1 MTIILSK
8 PIVGLMKTKILSIAL
23 ATSIAL
29 SGCAQSTPDVQPTQE
44 PFTGITIVA
53 STNVWGDIA
62 KSIGGD
68 RVQVVS
74 IIENFAQDPH
84 SYEASARDQL
94 AVNDADLIVANGGG
108 YDSFIDTLAKSAGNE
123 NIVYA
128 YLPDELAKEDQAAKE
143 DDGHDHDHD
152 HDHAEGNE
160 HVWYDFHVVEDFASR
175 LAGALAALDSEY
187 STVYSDNLVVFQTEI
202 EILEDRVAA
211 FSGKY
216 AGSTVVTSEPVADY
230 LLTEMGLENLTPASF
245 SQAIEEEL
253 DVSPKDLL
261 EIQKL
266 LKSKSVDVFVV
277 NPQTGSVQIDGLVS
291 LAKQNGVSVVEL
303 SELLP
308 AGSRYYDWMDLNI
321 ANLEAALR

>member
-1 MTIILSK
+1 
-8 PIVGLMKTKILSIAL
+8 MKIRSLAL
-23 ATSIAL
+23 VAASVLVLA
-29 SGCAQSTPDVQPTQE
+29 GCATTQPEAQPTQI
-44 PFTGITIVA
+44 PFDGITIVA

-108 YDSFIDTLAKSAGNE
+108 YDPFIDALAKTAANKD
-123 NIVYA
+123 IVYA
-128 YLPDELAKEDQAAKE
+128 YVAEELAKEDG
-143 DDGHDHDHD
+143 DHNHDHSD
-152 HDHAEGNE
+152 GNE
-160 HVWYDFHVVEDFASR
+160 HVWYDFHVAEDFANR
-175 LAGALAALDSEY
+175 LAAALAALDSEY
-187 STVYSDNLVVFQTEI
+187 SNLYSDNLIDFQGEI
-202 EILEDRVAA
+202 EILEDRMAEV
-211 FSGKY
+211 SGKY
-216 AGSTVVTSEPVADY
+216 AGATVIASEPVANC
-230 LLTEMGLENLTPASF
+230 LLIELGLKNLTPASF

-261 EIQKL
+261 EIQRL

-277 NPQTGSVQIDGLVS
+277 NPQTGSVQIDELVS
-291 LAKQNGVSVVEL
+291 LAKQNGIAVVEL

-308 AGSRYYDWMDLNI
+308 EGSRYYDWMDLNI

>member
-1 MTIILSK
+1 
-8 PIVGLMKTKILSIAL
+8 VKIRSL
-23 ATSIAL
+23 AVAAASVLVLA
-29 SGCAQSTPDVQPTQE
+29 GCATTQPEAQPTQV
-44 PFTGITIVA
+44 PFDGITIVA
-53 STNVWGDIA
+53 STNVWGNIA

-128 YLPDELAKEDQAAKE
+128 YLAEELAKEVGDHN
-143 DDGHDHDHD
+143 HDHSD
-152 HDHAEGNE
+152 GNE
-160 HVWYDFHVVEDFASR
+160 HVWYDFHVAEDFANR

-187 STVYSDNLVVFQTEI
+187 SSLYSDNLIDFQGEI
-202 EILEDRVAA
+202 EILEDRMAEV
-211 FSGKY
+211 SGKY
-216 AGSTVVTSEPVADY
+216 AGATVIASEPVANY
-230 LLTEMGLENLTPASF
+230 LLIELGLENLTPTSF

-291 LAKQNGVSVVEL
+291 LAKQNGIAVVEL

-308 AGSRYYDWMDLNI
+308 GGSRYYDWMDLNI
-321 ANLEAALR
+321 ANLEAAFR

>member
-1 MTIILSK
+1 
-8 PIVGLMKTKILSIAL
+8 MKIKSL
-23 ATSIAL
+23 AVAAASVLVL
-29 SGCAQSTPDVQPTQE
+29 SGCATTAPEGQPTQI
-44 PFTGITIVA
+44 PFEGITIVA

-108 YDSFIDTLAKSAGNE
+108 YDFFIEDLAKAAGDKE
-123 NIVYA
+123 VIFA
-128 YLPDELAKEDQAAKE
+128 YLPEELAKEDG
-143 DDGHDHDHD
+143 DHNHDHSD
-152 HDHAEGNE
+152 GNE
-160 HVWYDFHVVEDFASR
+160 HVWYDFHVAEDFASR
-175 LAGALAALDSEY
+175 LAAALAVLDADY
-187 STVYSDNLVVFQTEI
+187 SSNYSDNLIDFQGEI
-202 EILEDRVAA
+202 EILEDRMAEV
-211 FSGKY
+211 SGKY
-216 AGSTVVTSEPVADY
+216 SGASFVASEPVANY
-230 LLTEMGLENLTPASF
+230 LLLELGLQDLTPKSF

-261 EIQKL
+261 EIQNL
-266 LKSKSVDVFVV
+266 LKTKKVDVFVV
-277 NPQTGSVQIDGLVS
+277 NPQTGSVQVDSLVA
-291 LAKQNGVSVVEL
+291 LAKQNGIAIVEL

-308 AGSRYYDWMDLNI
+308 AGARYFDWMDLNI

>member
-1 MTIILSK
+1 MKLKALS
-8 PIVGLMKTKILSIAL
+8 LAL

-29 SGCAQSTPDVQPTQE
+29 AGCAQVAPEAESTGE
-44 PFTGITIVA
+44 PFSGITIVS

-74 IIENFAQDPH
+74 IIDDFSQDPH

-94 AVNDADLIVANGGG
+94 AVNGADLIVANGGG
-108 YDSFIDTLAKSAGNE
+108 YDPFMDVLAKAAGNE
-123 NIVYA
+123 NVVYA
-128 YLPDELAKEDQAAKE
+128 YLADELAAEDKQAKE
-143 DDGHDHDHD
+143 DDGHDHNHD
-152 HDHAEGNE
+152 HSDGNE

-175 LAGALAALDSEY
+175 LAAQLAALDPEY
-187 STVYSDNLVVFQTEI
+187 STLFSDNLVVFQGEI
-202 EILEDRVAA
+202 EILEDRMAA
-211 FSGKY
+211 VSGKY
-216 AGSTVVTSEPVADY
+216 SGASFVASEPVANY
-230 LLTEMGLENLTPASF
+230 LLIELGLKDLTPKSF

-261 EIQKL
+261 DIQNL
-266 LKSKSVDVFVV
+266 LKAKSVDVFVV
-277 NPQTGSVQIDGLVS
+277 NPQTGSVQIDALVE
-291 LAKQNGVSVVEL
+291 LAKQNGTAIVEL

-308 AGSRYYDWMDLNI
+308 AGSNYYEWMDLNI

>member
-1 MTIILSK
+1 
-8 PIVGLMKTKILSIAL
+8 MKIRSL
-23 ATSIAL
+23 AVVAASVLVLA
-29 SGCAQSTPDVQPTQE
+29 GCAITEPEAQPTE
-44 PFTGITIVA
+44 IPFDGITIVA

-143 DDGHDHDHD
+143 EDDDHDHDHD

-160 HVWYDFHVVEDFASR
+160 HVWYDFHVVEDFANR

-187 STVYSDNLVVFQTEI
+187 SNDYSDNLIDFQGEI

-211 FSGKY
+211 LSGKY
-216 AGSTVVTSEPVADY
+216 SGASFVASEPVANY
-230 LLTEMGLENLTPASF
+230 LLIEMGLEDLTPKSF

-291 LAKQNGVSVVEL
+291 LAKQNGIAVVEL

>member
-1 MTIILSK
+1 
-8 PIVGLMKTKILSIAL
+8 MKIKSLALAL

-29 SGCAQSTPDVQPTQE
+29 AGCSQATPEAEPTQE

-53 STNVWGDIA
+53 STNVWGDVA

-108 YDSFIDTLAKSAGNE
+108 YDPFMDSLAKAAGNE

-128 YLPDELAKEDQAAKE
+128 YLADELEAEDKAAKE
-143 DDGHDHDHD
+143 DDGHDHNHD
-152 HDHAEGNE
+152 HSDGNE

-175 LAGALAALDSEY
+175 LAGKLAALDPDY
-187 STVYSDNLVVFQTEI
+187 STVYSDNLVVFQSEI
-202 EILEDRVAA
+202 EILEDRMAVI
-211 FSGKY
+211 SGKY
-216 AGSTVVTSEPVADY
+216 AGASFVASEPVANY
-230 LLTEMGLENLTPASF
+230 LLIELGLEDLTPKSF

-261 EIQKL
+261 EIQNL
-266 LKSKSVDVFVV
+266 LKSKAIDVFVV
-277 NPQTGSVQIDGLVS
+277 NPQTGSVQIDGLVE
-291 LAKQNGVSVVEL
+291 LANQNGIAVVEL

-308 AGSRYYDWMDLNI
+308 AGSNYYEWMDLNI

>member
-1 MTIILSK
+1 
-8 PIVGLMKTKILSIAL
+8 MKIKSLAL
-23 ATSIAL
+23 VTAAAL
-29 SGCAQSTPDVQPTQE
+29 LLAGCAPTQTEPEPTAE

-53 STNVWGDIA
+53 STNVWGDVA

-94 AVNDADLIVANGGG
+94 AVNDADLIIANGGG
-108 YDSFIDTLAKSAGNE
+108 YDPFMDALAKSAGNE

-128 YLPDELAKEDQAAKE
+128 YLADELAAEDKAAKE
-143 DDGHDHDHD
+143 DDGHNHNHDHSD
-152 HDHAEGNE
+152 GNE

-175 LAGALAALDSEY
+175 LAGKLAALDSEY
-187 STVYSDNLVVFQTEI
+187 SYVYSDNLVVFQTEI
-202 EILEDRVAA
+202 EILEDRMAA
-211 FSGKY
+211 VSGKY
-216 AGSTVVTSEPVADY
+216 SGGSFVASEPVANY
-230 LLTEMGLENLTPASF
+230 LLIELGLEDLTPKSF

-261 EIQKL
+261 EIQNL

-277 NPQTGSVQIDGLVS
+277 NPQTGSVQIDGLVA
-291 LAKQNGVSVVEL
+291 LAKDNGIAVVEL

-308 AGSRYYDWMDLNI
+308 AGSNYYEWMDLNI

>member
-1 MTIILSK
+1 
-8 PIVGLMKTKILSIAL
+8 MKMRSL
-23 ATSIAL
+23 AVAAASVLVLA
-29 SGCAQSTPDVQPTQE
+29 GCATTQPEAQPTQI
-44 PFTGITIVA
+44 PFDGITIVA

-128 YLPDELAKEDQAAKE
+128 YLAEELAKEDG
-143 DDGHDHDHD
+143 DHNHDHSD
-152 HDHAEGNE
+152 GNE
-160 HVWYDFHVVEDFASR
+160 HVWYDFHVAEDFANR
-175 LAGALAALDSEY
+175 LAAALAALDSEY
-187 STVYSDNLVVFQTEI
+187 SNLYSDNLIDFQGEI
-202 EILEDRVAA
+202 EILEDRMAEVA
-211 FSGKY
+211 GKY
-216 AGSTVVTSEPVADY
+216 AGATVIASEPVANC
-230 LLTEMGLENLTPASF
+230 LLIELGLKNLTPASF

-277 NPQTGSVQIDGLVS
+277 NPQTGSVQIDELVS
-291 LAKQNGVSVVEL
+291 LAKQNGIAVVEL

-308 AGSRYYDWMDLNI
+308 EGSRYYDWMDLNI

>member
-1 MTIILSK
+1 
-8 PIVGLMKTKILSIAL
+8 MKIRSLAL
-23 ATSIAL
+23 VTAAVLVL
-29 SGCAQSTPDVQPTQE
+29 SGCAPTQPEPEPTAE

-108 YDSFIDTLAKSAGNE
+108 YDPFIDALAKSAGNKD
-123 NIVYA
+123 IVFA
-128 YLPDELAKEDQAAKE
+128 YLAEELAKEDG
-143 DDGHDHDHD
+143 DHNHDHSD
-152 HDHAEGNE
+152 GNE
-160 HVWYDFHVVEDFASR
+160 HVWYDFHVVEDFANR
-175 LAGALAALDSEY
+175 LAAALAVLDSDY
-187 STVYSDNLVVFQTEI
+187 SSEYSDNLIDFQGEI
-202 EILEDRVAA
+202 EILEDRIAA
-211 FSGKY
+211 VSGKY
-216 AGSTVVTSEPVADY
+216 SGASFVASEPVANY
-230 LLTEMGLENLTPASF
+230 LLLELGLEDLTPKSF

-266 LKSKSVDVFVV
+266 LKAKAVDVFVV
-277 NPQTGSVQIDGLVS
+277 NPQTGSVQIDSLVA
-291 LAKQNGVSVVEL
+291 LAKQNGIPVVEL

-308 AGSRYYDWMDLNI
+308 EGSRYYDWMDLNI

>member
-1 MTIILSK
+1 
-8 PIVGLMKTKILSIAL
+8 MKIRSL
-23 ATSIAL
+23 AVAAASVLVL
-29 SGCAQSTPDVQPTQE
+29 SGCATTGPTAQPTQI
-44 PFTGITIVA
+44 PFDGITIVA

-94 AVNDADLIVANGGG
+94 AVNDSDLIVANGGG
-108 YDSFIDTLAKSAGNE
+108 YDFFIEDLAKAAGNKE
-123 NIVYA
+123 VIFA
-128 YLPDELAKEDQAAKE
+128 YLPEELAKEDG
-143 DDGHDHDHD
+143 DHNHDHSD
-152 HDHAEGNE
+152 GNE
-160 HVWYDFHVVEDFASR
+160 HVWYDFHVAEDFASR
-175 LAGALAALDSEY
+175 LAAALAVLDADYSSE
-187 STVYSDNLVVFQTEI
+187 YSDNLIDFQGEI
-202 EILEDRVAA
+202 EILEDRMAEV
-211 FSGKY
+211 SGKY
-216 AGSTVVTSEPVADY
+216 SGASFVASEPVANY
-230 LLTEMGLENLTPASF
+230 LLLELGLEDLTPKSF

-261 EIQKL
+261 AIQNL
-266 LKSKSVDVFVV
+266 LKAKAVDVFVV

-291 LAKQNGVSVVEL
+291 LAKQNGIAIVEL

-308 AGSRYYDWMDLNI
+308 EGSRYFDWMDLNI

>member
-1 MTIILSK
+1 
-8 PIVGLMKTKILSIAL
+8 MKIRSLAL
-23 ATSIAL
+23 VTAAVLVL
-29 SGCAQSTPDVQPTQE
+29 SGCAPTQPEPEPTAE

-108 YDSFIDTLAKSAGNE
+108 YDPFIDALAKSAGNKD
-123 NIVYA
+123 IVFA
-128 YLPDELAKEDQAAKE
+128 YLAEELAKEDG
-143 DDGHDHDHD
+143 DHNHDHSD
-152 HDHAEGNE
+152 GNE
-160 HVWYDFHVVEDFASR
+160 HVWYDFHVVEDFANR
-175 LAGALAALDSEY
+175 LAAALAVLDSDY
-187 STVYSDNLVVFQTEI
+187 SSEYSDNLIDFQGEI
-202 EILEDRVAA
+202 EILEDRIAA
-211 FSGKY
+211 VSGKY
-216 AGSTVVTSEPVADY
+216 SGASFVASEPVANY
-230 LLTEMGLENLTPASF
+230 LLLEMGLEDLTPKSF

-266 LKSKSVDVFVV
+266 LKAKAIDVFVV
-277 NPQTGSVQIDGLVS
+277 NPQTGSVQIDSLVA
-291 LAKQNGVSVVEL
+291 LAKQNGIPVVEL

-308 AGSRYYDWMDLNI
+308 EGSRYYDWMDLNI

>member
-1 MTIILSK
+1 
-8 PIVGLMKTKILSIAL
+8 MKIKSL
-23 ATSIAL
+23 AVAAASVLVLA
-29 SGCAQSTPDVQPTQE
+29 GCATTGPEAQPTQI
-44 PFTGITIVA
+44 PFEGITIVA

-108 YDSFIDTLAKSAGNE
+108 YDFFIEDLAKAAGDKE
-123 NIVYA
+123 VIFA
-128 YLPDELAKEDQAAKE
+128 YLPEELAKEDG
-143 DDGHDHDHD
+143 DHNHDHSD
-152 HDHAEGNE
+152 GNE
-160 HVWYDFHVVEDFASR
+160 HVWYDFHVAESLANR
-175 LAGALAALDSEY
+175 LAAALAVLDSEY
-187 STVYSDNLVVFQTEI
+187 SSVYSDNLIDFQGEI
-202 EILEDRVAA
+202 EILEDRMAEV
-211 FSGKY
+211 SGKY
-216 AGSTVVTSEPVADY
+216 SGESFVASEPVANY
-230 LLTEMGLENLTPASF
+230 LLLELGLEDLTPKSF

-261 EIQKL
+261 EIQNL
-266 LKSKSVDVFVV
+266 LKTKKVDVFVV
-277 NPQTGSVQIDGLVS
+277 NPQTGSVQIDSLVA
-291 LAKQNGVSVVEL
+291 LAKQNGVAVVEL

-308 AGSRYYDWMDLNI
+308 AGARYFDWMDLNI

>member
-1 MTIILSK
+1 
-8 PIVGLMKTKILSIAL
+8 MKTKLLAL
-23 ATSIAL
+23 ALVTSIAL
-29 SGCAQSTPDVQPTQE
+29 SGCAQSVPDAQPTQE
-44 PFTGITIVA
+44 PFTGITVVA

-108 YDSFIDTLAKSAGNE
+108 YDPFIDALAKSAGNE

-128 YLPDELAKEDQAAKE
+128 YLAEELAKEDQAAKE
-143 DDGHDHDHD
+143 DDGHDHDHS
-152 HDHAEGNE
+152 EGNE

-187 STVYSDNLVVFQTEI
+187 SNVYSDNLVVFQTEI
-202 EILEDRVAA
+202 EILEDRVAVL
-211 FSGKY
+211 SGKY
-216 AGSTVVTSEPVADY
+216 SGSTVVTSEPVADY
-230 LLTEMGLENLTPASF
+230 LLIEMGLENLTPASF

-261 EIQKL
+261 EIQNL
-266 LKSKSVDVFVV
+266 LKAKSVDVFVV
-277 NPQTGSVQIDGLVS
+277 NPQTGSVQIDALVE
-291 LAKQNGVSVVEL
+291 LANQNGVAVVEM
-303 SELLP
+303 SEVLP
-308 AGSRYYDWMDLNI
+308 AGSRFYDWMDLNI

>member
-1 MTIILSK
+1 
-8 PIVGLMKTKILSIAL
+8 MKIRSLAL
-23 ATSIAL
+23 VTAAVL
-29 SGCAQSTPDVQPTQE
+29 LLAGCATTGPEAEPTETPFDGV
-44 PFTGITIVA
+44 TIVA

-74 IIENFAQDPH
+74 IVENFTQDPH

-108 YDSFIDTLAKSAGNE
+108 YDVFIEALANASGDKE
-123 NIVYA
+123 VLYA
-128 YLPDELAKEDQAAKE
+128 YLPDELAKI
-143 DDGHDHDHD
+143 DDGHNHDHSD
-152 HDHAEGNE
+152 GNE
-160 HVWYDFHVVEDFASR
+160 HVWYDFHVVEDFANR
-175 LAGALAALDSEY
+175 LAAALAVLDSDY
-187 STVYSDNLVVFQTEI
+187 SSEYSDNLIDFQGEI
-202 EILEDRVAA
+202 EILEDRIAA
-211 FSGKY
+211 VSGKY
-216 AGSTVVTSEPVADY
+216 SGASFVASEPVANY
-230 LLTEMGLENLTPASF
+230 LLLELGLEDLTPKSF

-261 EIQKL
+261 AIQKL
-266 LKSKSVDVFVV
+266 LKAKAVDVFVV

-291 LAKQNGVSVVEL
+291 LAKQNGIAVVEL

-308 AGSRYYDWMDLNI
+308 EGSRYFDWMDLNI

>member
-1 MTIILSK
+1 
-8 PIVGLMKTKILSIAL
+8 MKIRSLAL
-23 ATSIAL
+23 AISAVL
-29 SGCAQSTPDVQPTQE
+29 VLAGCAPTQPETQPTEE

-53 STNVWGDIA
+53 STNVWGDVA

-108 YDSFIDTLAKSAGNE
+108 YDPFIDALAKSAGNE
-123 NIVYA
+123 NVVYA
-128 YLPDELAKEDQAAKE
+128 YLAEELEAEDENPK
-143 DDGHDHDHD
+143 DDGHNHDHSD
-152 HDHAEGNE
+152 GNE
-160 HVWYDFHVVEDFASR
+160 HVWYDFHVAEDFASR
-175 LAGALAALDSEY
+175 LAGGLAALDPEY
-187 STVYSDNLVVFQTEI
+187 STLYSDNLVVFQSEI
-202 EILEDRVAA
+202 EILEDRMAEI
-211 FSGKY
+211 SGKY
-216 AGSTVVTSEPVADY
+216 SGASFVASEPVANY
-230 LLTEMGLENLTPASF
+230 LLIEIGLKDLTPKSF

-261 EIQKL
+261 EIQNLIKA
-266 LKSKSVDVFVV
+266 KSVDVFVV
-277 NPQTGSVQIDGLVS
+277 NPQTGSVQIDGLVE
-291 LAKQNGVSVVEL
+291 LAKQNGVAVVEM

>member
-1 MTIILSK
+1 
-8 PIVGLMKTKILSIAL
+8 MKIKSLAL
-23 ATSIAL
+23 AISAAIVLA
-29 SGCAQSTPDVQPTQE
+29 GCAPTQSEPEPTAE

-53 STNVWGDIA
+53 STNVWGDVA

-108 YDSFIDTLAKSAGNE
+108 YDPFMDSLAKAAGDRE
-123 NIVYA
+123 ILYA
-128 YLPDELAKEDQAAKE
+128 YLPDELEEGDENAQ
-143 DDGHDHDHD
+143 DDGHNHDHSD
-152 HDHAEGNE
+152 GNE
-160 HVWYDFHVVEDFASR
+160 HVWYDFHVVEDFAAR
-175 LAGALAALDSEY
+175 LAGKLAALDSEY
-187 STVYSDNLVVFQTEI
+187 SSLYSDNLIVFQSEI
-202 EILEDRVAA
+202 EILEDRMAGV
-211 FSGKY
+211 SGKY
-216 AGSTVVTSEPVADY
+216 AGASFVASEPVANY
-230 LLTEMGLENLTPASF
+230 LLIELGLEDLTPKSF

-261 EIQKL
+261 EIQNL
-266 LKSKSVDVFVV
+266 LKAKAVDVFVV
-277 NPQTGSVQIDGLVS
+277 NPQTGSVQIDGLVE
-291 LAKQNGVSVVEL
+291 LANQNGIAVVEL

-308 AGSRYYDWMDLNI
+308 AGSNYYEWMDLNI

>member
-1 MTIILSK
+1 
-8 PIVGLMKTKILSIAL
+8 MKIKSLAL
-23 ATSIAL
+23 VAAVFVL
-29 SGCAQSTPDVQPTQE
+29 SGCATTGPDAQPTE
-44 PFTGITIVA
+44 TPFDGITIVA

-108 YDSFIDTLAKSAGNE
+108 YDPFIDALAKSAGNKD
-123 NIVYA
+123 IVFA
-128 YLPDELAKEDQAAKE
+128 YLAEELAKEDG
-143 DDGHDHDHD
+143 DHNHDHSD
-152 HDHAEGNE
+152 GNE
-160 HVWYDFHVVEDFASR
+160 HVWYDFHVVEDFANR
-175 LAGALAALDSEY
+175 LAAALAVLDSDY
-187 STVYSDNLVVFQTEI
+187 SSEYSDNLIDFQGGI
-202 EILEDRVAA
+202 EILEDRIAA
-211 FSGKY
+211 VSGKY
-216 AGSTVVTSEPVADY
+216 SGASFVASEPVANY
-230 LLTEMGLENLTPASF
+230 LLLELGLKDLTPKSF

-261 EIQKL
+261 EIQNL
-266 LKSKSVDVFVV
+266 LKTKKVNVFVV
-277 NPQTGSVQIDGLVS
+277 NPQTGSVQIDALIE
-291 LAKQNGVSVVEL
+291 LAKQNGISIVEL

-308 AGSRYYDWMDLNI
+308 SGSRYFDWMDLNI

>member
-1 MTIILSK
+1 
-8 PIVGLMKTKILSIAL
+8 MKIRSLAL
-23 ATSIAL
+23 VTAAVLVL
-29 SGCAQSTPDVQPTQE
+29 SGCAPTQPEPEPTAE
-44 PFTGITIVA
+44 PFTGTTIVA

-94 AVNDADLIVANGGG
+94 AVNDADLIIANGGG
-108 YDSFIDTLAKSAGNE
+108 YDPFMDSLAKAAGDKE
-123 NIVYA
+123 VLYA
-128 YLPDELAKEDQAAKE
+128 YLAEELEAGDQGAA
-143 DDGHDHDHD
+143 DDGHNHDHSD
-152 HDHAEGNE
+152 GNE
-160 HVWYDFHVVEDFASR
+160 HVWYDFHVVEDFANR
-175 LAGALAALDSEY
+175 LAAALAVLDSDY
-187 STVYSDNLVVFQTEI
+187 SSEYSDNLVVFQTEI
-202 EILEDRVAA
+202 EILEDRMAA
-211 FSGKY
+211 VSGKY
-216 AGSTVVTSEPVADY
+216 SGASFVASEPVANY
-230 LLTEMGLENLTPASF
+230 LLIELGLEDLTPKSF

-277 NPQTGSVQIDGLVS
+277 NPQTGSVQIDGLVA
-291 LAKQNGVSVVEL
+291 LAKENGIAVVEL

-308 AGSRYYDWMDLNI
+308 AGSNYYEWMDLNI

>member
-1 MTIILSK
+1 
-8 PIVGLMKTKILSIAL
+8 MKTKILSIAL

-29 SGCAQSTPDVQPTQE
+29 AGCAQSTPEVQSTQE
-44 PFTGITIVA
+44 PFTGITVVA

-123 NIVYA
+123 SIVYA

-143 DDGHDHDHD
+143 DDG

-187 STVYSDNLVVFQTEI
+187 SSDYSDNLVVFQTEI

-211 FSGKY
+211 ISGKY

-277 NPQTGSVQIDGLVS
+277 NPQTGSVQIDALVE
-291 LAKQNGVSVVEL
+291 LAEQNGISIVEL

-308 AGSRYYDWMDLNI
+308 AGARYYDWMDLNI